1 MGKAFAKEKF
11 ASVQNMFILTSRPI
25 IIKVI
30 AMLHVNDYFK
40 GKVKSIDFENGSI
53 GKGTI
58 GALEAG
64 EYNFSTSRA
73 EEITIISGAM
83 KVLLPGATA
92 WIEFVRGEHFQIPA
106 YSEFTV
112 QSPEN
117 TAFFCKYLS

>member
-40 GKVKSIDFENGSI
+40 GKVKSIDFENGS
-53 GKGTI
+53 I